1 MRISTY
7 AACCVTTYTLE
18 AQLCTCFKFVNK
30 NTFFCTYAPPP
41 ARARGAGGS
50 GICRAG
56 RVGWWMV
63 VLACDAGNT
72 QHDTRCPPCVC
83 IEHTRVLGHTI
94 PYAGNNNHS
103 RDIASRSE
111 HAGTRGPPGAEVHGW
126 TTRSRT
132 DAYTTF
138 AHVDRAPTSREQS
151 VAAPRWRV
159 GASRRRTLRPP
170 HTARE
175 GHGTTP
181 QNVPFEVRL
190 RHTNPTRRFGTRTHR
205 RPRSTSAHADMPS
218 RPSGMSGLLSN
229 QKNLMKLSRRTP
241 LKTQKQSHTLT
252 RVFGAS

>member
-1 MRISTY
+1 MRCWQHPTRHP
-7 AACCVTTYTLE
+7 L
-18 AQLCTCFKFVNK
+18 
-30 NTFFCTYAPPP
+30 P
-41 ARARGAGGS
+41 AVRVHRAYSRARTYDTVRWQQQPLSRHCVAIRTCWDS
-50 GICRAG
+50 G
-56 RVGWWMV
+56 
-63 VLACDAGNT
+63 
-72 QHDTRCPPCVC
+72 P
-83 IEHTRVLGHTI
+83 
-94 PYAGNNNHS
+94 
-103 RDIASRSE
+103 SRS
-111 HAGTRGPPGAEVHGW
+111 
-126 TTRSRT
+126 RST
-132 DAYTTF
+132 WVDHSIAADAYTTF